1 MIFAITVAPTACK
14 YFVCLLRECPACVR
28 LGNAKASFRAALAL
42 LVIEQAHDSA
52 GIKWE
57 STSGLSLDTLACHSR
72 HRAGISFLSSSTEGR
87 GSSAYSGL
95 IVDIIRLGLSKK
107 DNLFLIKNV
116 FMLL

>member
-14 YFVCLLRECPACVR
+14 YFVCSHRECPACVR
-28 LGNAKASFRAALAL
+28 LGNAKASFHATL
-42 LVIEQAHDSA
+42 
-52 GIKWE
+52 
-57 STSGLSLDTLACHSR
+57 GLRCHPR

-107 DNLFLIKNV
+107 DNLFFLDKIV
-116 FMLL
+116 FMLYMKFKTSL